1 MLAPA
6 RIPGAIPLAFGGMRL
21 RGAAAAADRLR
32 LAHERADRARG
43 RGLLRAA
50 GADAPG
56 DQPRHARGCWTRFDP
71 KYTLDAAPTLARWER
86 PALIAWSA
94 DDRFFPPEHGRRL
107 AKVIPGAR
115 FELIEGA
122 RTFSPEDQPERL
134 AELIADFAR
143 TA

>member
-1 MLAPA
+1 MLPVLT
-6 RIPGAIPLAFGGMRL
+6 RREIRRDMR
-21 RGAAAAADRLR
+21 RL
-32 LAHERADRARG
+32 LNA
-43 RGLLRAA
+43 
-50 GADAPG
+50 
-56 DQPRHARGCWTRFDP
+56 FDP
-71 KYTLDAAPTLARWER
+71 KYTIEAALALARWER

-134 AELIADFAR
+134 AELIAEIRPDLGQPYGGGGPAR
-143 TA
+143 EAAERWGWAAGDWPDISGGPGA